1 MRRLLGASRTILFF
15 ILTNIAVMVMVAL
28 ATSVLGMLFPE
39 FFQSL
44 GLHGAATVQFAI
56 WALVWGFAGSF
67 ISLFASKFMAK
78 SFMKV
83 QVIDPTRPTGDAAWL
98 VQSVHTLARQAGLKV
113 MPEVGVYPSP
123 DLNAFATGPSR
134 NNSLVAV
141 SSGLLQQM
149 NKEEIEGVLAH
160 EVAHI
165 ANGDMVGMTLVQG
178 VVNSF
183 VLFFSRILA
192 YAIGN
197 AVDSRYRFMVE
208 FASLI
213 AFQILFGLLGSMVT
227 AYYSRRREFRADAGG
242 ARYAGRG
249 KMIAALQAL
258 SRNYNLRTMEPEKKG
273 EEAFASLK
281 IFPSGK
287 KLQALISTH
296 PPLEIRIRKLEL
308 ATKF

>member
-1 MRRLLGASRTILFF
+1 MKRLWGVSRTILYF
-15 ILTNIAVMVMVAL
+15 ILTNIAIMVTV
-28 ATSVLGMLFPE
+28 SVVLSLLEMLFPE

-44 GLHGAATVQFAI
+44 GIHGTATTQFAV

-67 ISLFASKFMAK
+67 ISLFLSKFMAK
-78 SFMKV
+78 SVMKV
-83 QVIDPTRPTGDAAWL
+83 QVIDPHRPTGDAAWL

-141 SSGLLQQM
+141 STGLLQKM

-197 AVDSRYRFMVE
+197 AVEERYRSSVQ
-208 FASLI
+208 FALLI
-213 AFQILFGLLGSMVT
+213 VFQILFGILGSMVT
-227 AYYSRRREFRADAGG
+227 AFYSRKREFRADAGG

-258 SRNYNLRTMEPEKKG
+258 SRNFNVVMPDTPQKG

-287 KLQALISTH
+287 KLQALLSTH
-296 PPLEIRIRKLEL
+296 PPLEIRIRRLER
-308 ATKF
+308 ATTF